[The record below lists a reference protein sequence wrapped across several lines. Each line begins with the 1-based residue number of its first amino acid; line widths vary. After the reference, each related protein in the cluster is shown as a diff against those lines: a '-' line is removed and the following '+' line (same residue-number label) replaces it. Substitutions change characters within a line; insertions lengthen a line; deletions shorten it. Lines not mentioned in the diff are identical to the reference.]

1 MNQERSKKNTH
12 STNTR
17 FVYRES
23 VDALKVNQFYLRS
36 SANCVSVYGLFGIW
50 FDFRAHADSAH
61 DRTLILTIRSLC
73 QMFINYEWDFE
84 NSLQHVSQCS
94 MEFSVGNYRNKH
106 ATTSTLQQQ
115 QQHQPQNRGKPTKEW
130 HVQCKCG
137 VTTGQFR

>member
-1 MNQERSKKNTH
+1 MNQERSKKTH

-50 FDFRAHADSAH
+50 FDFRAHADAAH

-84 NSLQHVSQCS
+84 NSLQH
-94 MEFSVGNYRNKH
+94 SVQWNFRSEITETNMRPHQHYNNNNTNHKTEENQQKN
-106 ATTSTLQQQ
+106 AMYSVNVVLQRA
-115 QQHQPQNRGKPTKEW
+115 NSDKG
-130 HVQCKCG
+130 G
-137 VTTGQFR
+137 